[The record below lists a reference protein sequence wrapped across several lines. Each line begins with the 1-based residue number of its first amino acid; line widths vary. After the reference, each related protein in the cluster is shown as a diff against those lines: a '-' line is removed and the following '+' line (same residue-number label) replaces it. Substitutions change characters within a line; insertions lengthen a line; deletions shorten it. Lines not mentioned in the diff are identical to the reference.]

1 LLVEFIDSFEIVIKD
16 IINSIGSEY
25 AILTKKLATIDS
37 AFLIM
42 IG

>member
-1 LLVEFIDSFEIVIKD
+1 LLVEFIDSFEIINSD

-25 AILTKKLATIDS
+25 AILAKKLTTIDS

-42 IG
+42 KG